1 MTPTCPYCRTPF
13 EADDEIVTCP
23 ACGTEHHADCFAENG
38 GCTVFGCSQAP
49 VEEPKI
55 SVTTQDIVRPSGFPQ
70 PAGDA
75 AAIAP
80 PPAGRR
86 APMPPPP
93 RPAGWVPP
101 PPRPGEF
108 VVRTGLPVAMPQMSF
123 GGYAGTG
130 ASSSFDAG
138 YIVRKS
144 RVVYVLMAI
153 FFGIFGVH
161 NFYAGYI
168 KKAVIQL
175 CITLFTCFYGAI
187 IIWIWAIIEACT
199 TNSDDDGVAFT

>member
-23 ACGTEHHADCFAENG
+23 ACGTAHHADCFAENG

-55 SVTTQDIVRPSGFPQ
+55 SVTSHDIARPFAPT
-70 PAGDA
+70 AGGMADT
-75 AAIAP
+75 P
-80 PPAGRR
+80 PPPGGRR
-86 APMPPPP
+86 PPMPPPP

-108 VVRTGLPVAMPQMSF
+108 VVRTGSPPAIPQMSF
-123 GGYAGTG
+123 GGYAG
-130 ASSSFDAG
+130 AAPSSSFDPR
-138 YIVRKS
+138 YVVRKS

-187 IIWIWAIIEACT
+187 IIWIWAIIEACMID
-199 TNSDDDGVAFT
+199 SDDDGIAFT

>member
-13 EADDEIVTCP
+13 EPDDEIVACP

-55 SVTTQDIVRPSGFPQ
+55 SVTSQDVSRPQ
-70 PAGDA
+70 PLAATDGAGD
-75 AAIAP
+75 IAP
-80 PPAGRR
+80 PPSVRR

-101 PPRPGEF
+101 PPRPGE
-108 VVRTGLPVAMPQMSF
+108 VEVRTGIPYGPRPLTF
-123 GGYAGTG
+123 GGYADSGAPTG
-130 ASSSFDAG
+130 FDSR
-138 YIVRKS
+138 YVVRKS

-161 NFYAGYI
+161 NFYAGYTR
-168 KKAVIQL
+168 KAVIQL
-175 CITLFTCFYGAI
+175 CITLFTCFYGVI
-187 IIWIWAIIEACT
+187 IIWPWAVIEACMIS
-199 TNSDDDGVAFT
+199 SDEDGVAFT